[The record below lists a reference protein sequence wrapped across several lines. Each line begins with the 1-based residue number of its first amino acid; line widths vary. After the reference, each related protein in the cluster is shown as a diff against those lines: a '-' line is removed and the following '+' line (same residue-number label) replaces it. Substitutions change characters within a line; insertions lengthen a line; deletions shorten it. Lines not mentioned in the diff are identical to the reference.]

1 MATNQWIGSG
11 SGALATNPRNGNW
24 GTKGNWS
31 LNTVPA
37 AGDDLTLAA
46 AGSNGPYTLTVNTAS
61 TNAVDSLSIGS
72 VPSVADTINI
82 MNVNGTGAGAADTHT
97 ASSSRRMTVRS

>member
-46 AGSNGPYTLTVNTAS
+46 AGSNGPSAQPV
-61 TNAVDSLSIGS
+61 G
-72 VPSVADTINI
+72 
-82 MNVNGTGAGAADTHT
+82 
-97 ASSSRRMTVRS
+97 

>member
-11 SGALATNPRNGNW
+11 SGALATNPKSGNW

-72 VPSVADTINI
+72 GATVAVTTN
-82 MNVNGTGAGAADTHT
+82 T
-97 ASSSRRMTVRS
+97 